1 MITILSRKQ
10 DSLGASDLS
19 RVNKELIEYCGLST
33 DEKPTGLI
41 VTGST
46 FLEVDTGDLY
56 MFNEE
61 GSEWL
66 LFTNLGG
73 GNTGD

>member
-1 MITILSRKQ
+1 MITILSTK
-10 DSLGASDLS
+10 DVPLS
-19 RVNKELIEYCGLST
+19 PNKDLIEYCGLST
-33 DEKPTGLI
+33 DEKPTGLL

-56 MFNEE
+56 IYSEE

-66 LFTNLGG
+66 KLLSIKGESDN
-73 GNTGD
+73 